1 MAAGALTNNCHPDSP
16 QEIGTRHRAHP
27 LASAAAWRIPP
38 YGLRMSA
45 LIITESLFG
54 NTLAVAEAIAQGIAE
69 VDGPGSVR
77 VIHASDAPI
86 DLPSTVDL
94 VVIGA
99 PTHTLSLPDVSSRAA
114 AILEGGRSSA
124 IGIREWIQIVHLLP
138 GTRVAT
144 FDTAINTEPT
154 LGRAAA
160 VVSDFLKGREI
171 DAETGPSFWVTG
183 MEGPLGD
190 GELQRAAAWG
200 GQLAGKNSSSKP
212 LGFVGASRATM

>member
-1 MAAGALTNNCHPDSP
+1 MLAFSREPGFQCWVNFGPEPVEFLGGHRPNLQQRTGRRIPPRGHALGCGCTDRSSVDSP
-16 QEIGTRHRAHP
+16 RKSVPGTVLTPWPAPRPEH
-27 LASAAAWRIPP
+27 SP

-69 VDGPGSVR
+69 VDGPGNVPGA
-77 VIHASDAPI
+77 VHASDAPI

-144 FDTAINTEPT
+144 LTPRLTPNPRW
-154 LGRAAA
+154 G
-160 VVSDFLKGREI
+160 V
-171 DAETGPSFWVTG
+171 P
-183 MEGPLGD
+183 PL
-190 GELQRAAAWG
+190 
-200 GQLAGKNSSSKP
+200 S
-212 LGFVGASRATM
+212 